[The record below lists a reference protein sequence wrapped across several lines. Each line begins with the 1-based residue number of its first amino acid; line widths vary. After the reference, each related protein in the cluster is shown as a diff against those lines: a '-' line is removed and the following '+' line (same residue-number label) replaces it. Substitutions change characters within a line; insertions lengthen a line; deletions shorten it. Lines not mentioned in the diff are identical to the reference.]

1 MFDFV
6 TDPFESIRPQEGS
19 SCPVSLMPTE
29 RDQVACRTKLHAET
43 KFHSLVKAGEGQA
56 GALDSTPSSQASGEL
71 LSRDLSREGMQAL
84 PIALQTKRGVQ

>member
-29 RDQVACRTKLHAET
+29 RDQVACRSKLHAET

-56 GALDSTPSSQASGEL
+56 GALDSTPSPQASGGAAFQG
-71 LSRDLSREGMQAL
+71 SQQGGDAGAAHS
-84 PIALQTKRGVQ
+84 TTD